1 MFRDAMNGKKKLDAR
16 VELQHWQS
24 VPKMNSCVC
33 ACASLLIACVCV
45 GNAPA
50 RADVLQGNV
59 EKEDDFNALA
69 ETCQNPGGTTTTDP
83 NSFKNRAPDACSS
96 H

>member
-24 VPKMNSCVC
+24 VPKTNSCVC

-59 EKEDDFNALA
+59 EKEDTLMRLQRPAG
-69 ETCQNPGGTTTTDP
+69 NPGGTTTTDP
-83 NSFKNRAPDACSS
+83 NSF
-96 H
+96 